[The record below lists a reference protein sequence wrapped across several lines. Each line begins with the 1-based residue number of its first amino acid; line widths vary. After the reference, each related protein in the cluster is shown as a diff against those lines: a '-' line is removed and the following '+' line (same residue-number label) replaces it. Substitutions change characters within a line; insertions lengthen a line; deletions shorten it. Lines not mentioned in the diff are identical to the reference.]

1 MIVSCVW
8 SRMRSRPVCSKPKGV
23 WPSPRQC
30 SRQSWLSRSQA
41 CRLSLLTCSSP
52 SVQYVFN
59 KITNYAKFLLKFEGG
74 GEIGDKG
81 EQLMMIRLLKNDP
94 SIKLQY
100 FDLAKFCSGKW
111 YTAPGH
117 KWHVASMYHRSSCQV
132 IQNNWIIG
140 NPAKVILS
148 LSRSLSLISSTS
160 PNSSA
165 VTSPP
170 RDMFKPLLGPS
181 VVKASGP
188 GGFLTTGQY
197 LRPRLD
203 LSRPGV
209 EKTTG
214 QGSHRRLIRTR
225 EA

>member
-1 MIVSCVW
+1 
-8 SRMRSRPVCSKPKGV
+8 MRSRPVCSKPKGV